1 MQQLTLRFATAAV
14 VCGAMLAVWP
24 APAVAADWQFNPRVE
39 LGAQADSNYRLLPS
53 GAEES
58 VAGGFADV
66 ALQLRS
72 LGPIDELLVTPAV
85 HATRFQSSRDDNST
99 DPSLDVSYTHHGQTL
114 TAGLLGAY
122 SKASVVRT
130 DRATV
135 DTSGGGLG
143 TPVPGDSGY
152 VIVRNRRELT
162 QFSPSVAY
170 EFTQRDRLL
179 VVADYVRADYDH
191 EIPGFYV
198 GYRNLD
204 GSVGLAHDYSPRTTL
219 TLRARYAQYDPN
231 GSFLTTNSYGLEGE
245 WGRHVSQ
252 ISQAYVRLGALR
264 SVFGHQGAVTSPAVT
279 SVVAGAGVNWDFRP
293 TQLFVD
299 ATRTLDPNA
308 RGYSILRDQL
318 RLRVEHEL
326 TAKSAILMGVRAY
339 QDTAAGNSALFP
351 GRKYLTGTLGVRWR
365 FERSW
370 AIAAAYDY
378 VRQRYQVDPAAA
390 ESNSG
395 TLSLIYQPVP
405 PG

>member
-1 MQQLTLRFATAAV
+1 MEQLTLRLATAAV
-14 VCGAMLAVWP
+14 VGGAMLAVSAEP
-24 APAVAADWQFNPRVE
+24 ALAADWQFNPRVE

-72 LGPIDELLVTPAV
+72 LGLIDELLVTPAV

-99 DPSLDVSYTHHGQTL
+99 DPSLEVNYVHHGQKL
-114 TAGLLGAY
+114 TAGVLGAY
-122 SKASVVRT
+122 SRASVART
-130 DRATV
+130 DRASA
-135 DTSGGGLG
+135 DASGGGLG

-162 QFSPSVAY
+162 EFAPSVGY
-170 EFTQRDRLL
+170 ELTQRNRLL
-179 VVADYVRADYDH
+179 VVADYVKADYDH

-198 GYRNLD
+198 GYRNL
-204 GSVGLAHDYSPRTTL
+204 GGAVGLAHDLSPRTTL
-219 TLRARYAQYDPN
+219 TLRARYSQYDPN

-245 WGRHVSQ
+245 WGRHVSEV
-252 ISQAYVRLGALR
+252 SQAYVRVGALR
-264 SVFGHQGAVTSPAVT
+264 SVFGSQGAVTRPAVT
-279 SVVAGAGVNWDFRP
+279 SVTGGAGLNWDFRL
-293 TQLFVD
+293 TQLFLD

-318 RLRVEHEL
+318 RLRVERKL
-326 TAKSAILMGVRAY
+326 TAKSVLLLGVRAY
-339 QDTAAGNSALFP
+339 QDTATGNSALFP
-351 GRKYLTGTLGVRWR
+351 ERKYLTGTLGARWR

-370 AIAAAYDY
+370 TIAAAYDY

-395 TLSLIYQPVP
+395 TLSVIYQPVP